1 MIYRNHAGDK
11 PIVHA
16 TATIHPSA
24 VVIGNVQ
31 IGEKVFVGP
40 NAVIRADEPCPEGN
54 VEAIVIASEVNIQD
68 GVIIHALGG
77 SPVHVGNG
85 VSLAHGA
92 VIHGPCHI
100 GDNCFVGF
108 KSVVFKARLGEGVVI
123 QHQALVEGVDIPA
136 GMHVP
141 SMAGVLTEA
150 DVHVLGPVTPEL
162 SEFAEKV
169 RKTNVFLA
177 EVAADDADIT
187 QAGMQEM

>member
-11 PIVHA
+11 PVVHA

-40 NAVIRADEPCPEGN
+40 NAVIRADEPCPEGK
-54 VEAIVIASEVNIQD
+54 VEAIVIESEVNIQD

-77 SPVHVGNG
+77 SPVHIGKG

-92 VIHGPCHI
+92 VIHGPCHV

-108 KSVVFKARLGEGVVI
+108 KSVVFKARLGKGVVI
-123 QHQALVEGVDIPA
+123 QHQALVEGVVIPD
-136 GMHVP
+136 GMHVA
-141 SMAGVLTEA
+141 SMAGILTEA
-150 DVHVLGPVTPEL
+150 DVHTLKPVSPEL
-162 SEFAEKV
+162 TEFAEKV

-177 EVAADDADIT
+177 EVA
-187 QAGMQEM
+187 